1 MKAEELE
8 KYIGKMIYKEN
19 GGSAMCVGYSLD
31 KMDYPLI
38 AESNYVDGWMFL
50 DDTDKIVQA
59 CEFYEYAPIPTEKPA
74 EVPRTIQ
81 SAIRELEASRTIQPV
96 IRELEEEGYV
106 ITRVDNGFMVRHP
119 EGGQTYHDTLC

>member
-19 GGSAMCVGYSLD
+19 GGRAMCVGYSLD

-38 AESNYVDGWMFL
+38 VESNYVDGWMFL

-59 CEFYEYAPIPTEKPA
+59 CEFYEYAPIPTEKPSEA
-74 EVPRTIQ
+74 PRTIQ
-81 SAIRELEASRTIQPV
+81 SA